1 MIQKVFFGLL
11 ALCALAFPA
20 SAQECKPFKSPDGL
34 IEYTRA
40 AGTGNCSERAVAQ
53 ISSPYL
59 GLKCASS
66 DGKMPCVVAKPEDN
80 VVGDVDADTCASVD
94 SSRLTQFQLS
104 AHIWSVKGPCP
115 SALVTA
121 LPHITLTLGK
131 SNMLCM
137 NPGNACV
144 RLAALDPEAQQRV
157 MTLAFDG
164 AFGLIIEM
172 ILKTEKDPT

>member
-59 GLKCASS
+59 GLKCSS
-66 DGKMPCVVAKPEDN
+66 STGQMACVVGKPEDDISA
-80 VVGDVDADTCASVD
+80 DVDANTCASVD
-94 SSRLTQFQLS
+94 SSKLTQFQLS
-104 AHIWSVKGPCP
+104 ANIWSVKGQCP
-115 SALVTA
+115 SALVPA
-121 LPHITLTLGK
+121 LPHVSIKLGK

-137 NPGNACV
+137 NPGNACI
-144 RLAALDPEAQQRV
+144 RLGALDSEAQQRV
-157 MTLAFDG
+157 LGLAFDG